1 MARTLDPAAHADR
14 REAFVEAAQRLIQ
27 ARGYERVSIQDVL
40 DDCGAS
46 RGAFYH
52 YFDGKL
58 ALLDAV
64 IERMTDDVWRMLG
77 ETVDDPA
84 RPAVEKLR
92 AFFTN
97 IADWKWERRELVLS
111 ILEVWVSDDNAIV
124 REKFRRRTNARLRPL
139 FARIVRQG
147 CDDGTIKVDDPDAAA
162 RVLATIVFAAN
173 EAATEMYIEFQAG
186 QISLDQMEDRLFGYF
201 SAFERIAGVAP
212 GAIAPFQRGLLK
224 QWFG

>member
-1 MARTLDPAAHADR
+1 M
-14 REAFVEAAQRLIQ
+14 
-27 ARGYERVSIQDVL
+27 SIQEVL
-40 DDCGAS
+40 DDVGAS

-52 YFDGKL
+52 YFAGKL

-64 IERMTDDVWRMLG
+64 IERMTDDAWRMLV
-77 ETVDDPA
+77 EAVDDPG
-84 RPAVEKLR
+84 RPAIEKLQ

-97 IADWKWERRELVLS
+97 IADRKWERRELVLG
-111 ILEVWVSDDNAIV
+111 ILEVWISDDNAIV

-147 CDDGTIKVDDPDAAA
+147 CDEGTIKVDDPEAAA
-162 RVLATIVFAAN
+162 TVLATVVFGAN
-173 EAATEMYIEFQAG
+173 EAATELFVEVQAG
-186 QISLDQMEDRLFGYF
+186 QMSLDQMEDRLFGYF

>member
-1 MARTLDPAAHADR
+1 MARTLDPAAHAVR

-40 DDCGAS
+40 DELGAS

-64 IERMTDDVWRMLG
+64 IERMTDDAWRMLG

-84 RPAVEKLR
+84 GPAIEKLR
-92 AFFTN
+92 AFFRN
-97 IADWKWERRELVLS
+97 IADWKWERRELVLG

-124 REKFRRRTNARLRPL
+124 REKFRRRTRARLQPL

-147 CDDGTIKVDDPDAAA
+147 CTEGTMHVDDPEAAA
-162 RVLATIVFAAN
+162 SVLATVLFGAN
-173 EAATEMYIEFQAG
+173 EAASEMFIELQAG
-186 QISLDQMEDRLFGYF
+186 EISIDEMEDRLFGYF
-201 SAFERIAGVAP
+201 TAFERIVGVTP